1 MDLSKEEK
9 EKFMSMVAD
18 DNYKAKDIGKYFIN
32 NLSKVSYVEIFVNK
46 FSIDGEYKD
55 VRCLMYAY
63 KTGNG
68 LYKNDNGLHYMQ
80 LNCDYDSDS
89 FDFIVSIINKVSPN
103 MRIIYSSDT
112 QVVYSSEH
120 IDVKDIEFSVDIY
133 SKRTSWIS
141 LSRRTSYPL
150 HLPKA
155 VVCDEILKQLCSD
168 DNKKHA
174 LLTEYASHTESMSKE
189 IRDKIK
195 PIYDALPCGE
205 KLLIE
210 LGCDVQKKG
219 NV

>member
-9 EKFMSMVAD
+9 EKFMSMVLN
-18 DNYKAKDIGKYFIN
+18 DNYKAIGKYLIN
-32 NLSKVSYVEIFVNK
+32 NFSKISYVEIVFK
-46 FSIDGEYKD
+46 FSTDSKD
-55 VRCLMYAY
+55 KHVRYLSYAY
-63 KTGNG
+63 NTD
-68 LYKNDNGLHYMQ
+68 YGLHFMQ

-103 MRIIYSSDT
+103 MRIIYSSYAN
-112 QVVYSSEH
+112 VVYSCEH

-150 HLPKA
+150 DVPKA

-174 LLTEYASHTESMSKE
+174 LLTEYVSHPESMSKE

-219 NV
+219 DA

>member
-9 EKFMSMVAD
+9 EKFMPMVLN
-18 DNYKAKDIGKYFIN
+18 DNYKAMGKYLIN
-32 NLSKVSYVEIFVNK
+32 NFSKISYVEIVFNK
-46 FSIDGEYKD
+46 FSTDSKD
-55 VRCLMYAY
+55 KHVRYLSYAY
-63 KTGNG
+63 NTD
-68 LYKNDNGLHYMQ
+68 YGLHHME
-80 LNCDYDSDS
+80 LNCNYDSDS

-120 IDVKDIEFSVDIY
+120 IDVKDIEFSVEIY
-133 SKRTSWIS
+133 AKRMTWIT
-141 LSRRTSYPL
+141 LSRRTSYRL
-150 HLPKA
+150 HVPNA
-155 VVCDEILKQLCSD
+155 VVCDEILEQLCSD

-174 LLTEYASHTESMSKE
+174 ILTEYASHPESMSKE

-210 LGCDVQKKG
+210 LGCDV
-219 NV
+219 

>member
-9 EKFMSMVAD
+9 EKFMSMVLN
-18 DNYKAKDIGKYFIN
+18 DNYKAIGKYLIN
-32 NLSKVSYVEIFVNK
+32 NFSKISYVEIVFNK
-46 FSIDGEYKD
+46 FSTDSKD
-55 VRCLMYAY
+55 KHVRYLLYAY
-63 KTGNG
+63 NT
-68 LYKNDNGLHYMQ
+68 DNGLHFMQ

-103 MRIIYSSDT
+103 MRIIYSSYAK
-112 QVVYSSEH
+112 VVYSCEH

-150 HLPKA
+150 DVPKA

-174 LLTEYASHTESMSKE
+174 LLTEYASHTEPMSKE

-210 LGCDVQKKG
+210 LGCDV
-219 NV
+219 

>member
-9 EKFMSMVAD
+9 EKFMSMVLN
-18 DNYKAKDIGKYFIN
+18 DNYKAIGKYFIN
-32 NLSKVSYVEIFVNK
+32 NLSKVSYVEIYVNK

-63 KTGNG
+63 K
-68 LYKNDNGLHYMQ
+68 NDNGLHFMQ

-103 MRIIYSSDT
+103 MRIIYSSYAK
-112 QVVYSSEH
+112 VVYSCEH

-150 HLPKA
+150 HVPKA

-210 LGCDVQKKG
+210 LGCDV
-219 NV
+219 

>member
-9 EKFMSMVAD
+9 EKFMSMVLN
-18 DNYKAKDIGKYFIN
+18 DNYKAIGKYLIN
-32 NLSKVSYVEIFVNK
+32 NFSKISYVEIVFNK
-46 FSIDGEYKD
+46 FSTDSKD
-55 VRCLMYAY
+55 KHVIYLSYAY
-63 KTGNG
+63 NTD
-68 LYKNDNGLHYMQ
+68 YGLHFMR

-103 MRIIYSSDT
+103 MRIIYSSYAK
-112 QVVYSSEH
+112 VVYSSEH

-150 HLPKA
+150 DVPKA

-219 NV
+219 DA

>member
-1 MDLSKEEK
+1 MDLSEEEK
-9 EKFMSMVAD
+9 EKFMSMVVY
-18 DNYKAKDIGKYFIN
+18 DNYKAKDIGEYFIN
-32 NLSKVSYVEIFVNK
+32 NLSKVSHVEILFNK
-46 FSIDGEYKD
+46 SSIDSEYKH
-55 VRCLMYAY
+55 VGSLMYAY

-80 LNCDYDSDS
+80 LNCDYDSDA

-103 MRIIYSSDT
+103 MRIIYSSYAK
-112 QVVYSSEH
+112 VVYSCEH

-133 SKRTSWIS
+133 SNRTSWIS
-141 LSRRTSYPL
+141 LSRRTRYPL
-150 HLPKA
+150 DVPNA
-155 VVCDEILKQLCSD
+155 VVCDEILEQLCSD

-210 LGCDVQKKG
+210 LGCDV
-219 NV
+219 

>member
-9 EKFMSMVAD
+9 EKFMSMVLN
-18 DNYKAKDIGKYFIN
+18 DNYKAIGKYLIN
-32 NLSKVSYVEIFVNK
+32 NFSKISYVEIVFNK
-46 FSIDGEYKD
+46 FSTDSEYKD
-55 VRCLMYAY
+55 ARCLMYAY

-80 LNCDYDSDS
+80 LNCNHDSDS

-120 IDVKDIEFSVDIY
+120 IDVKDIEFSVEIY
-133 SKRTSWIS
+133 AKRTTWIT
-141 LSRRTSYPL
+141 LSRRTSYRL
-150 HLPKA
+150 HARNA
-155 VVCDEILKQLCSD
+155 VVCDEILEQLCSD

-174 LLTEYASHTESMSKE
+174 LLEEYVSHTDSMSKE

-219 NV
+219 DA

>member
-9 EKFMSMVAD
+9 EKFMSMVLN
-18 DNYKAKDIGKYFIN
+18 DNYKAIGKYLIN
-32 NLSKVSYVEIFVNK
+32 NFSKISYVEIVFNK
-46 FSIDGEYKD
+46 FSTDSKD
-55 VRCLMYAY
+55 KHVRYLLYAY
-63 KTGNG
+63 NT
-68 LYKNDNGLHYMQ
+68 DNGLHFMQ

-103 MRIIYSSDT
+103 MRIIYSSYAK
-112 QVVYSSEH
+112 VVYSCEH

-150 HLPKA
+150 DVPKA

-174 LLTEYASHTESMSKE
+174 LLTEYASHTEPMSKE

-219 NV
+219 DA

>member
-9 EKFMSMVAD
+9 EKFMSMVAN

-32 NLSKVSYVEIFVNK
+32 NLSKVSHVEIFFNK
-46 FSIDGEYKD
+46 ISIDGEDKH

-80 LNCDYDSDS
+80 LNCNYDSDS

-103 MRIIYSSDT
+103 MRIIYSSYAK
-112 QVVYSSEH
+112 VVYSYEH

-133 SKRTSWIS
+133 PKRTSWIS
-141 LSRRTSYPL
+141 LSRRTSYSL
-150 HLPKA
+150 HVPNA
-155 VVCDEILKQLCSD
+155 VVCDEILEQLCSD
-168 DNKKHA
+168 DDKKHD
-174 LLTEYASHTESMSKE
+174 LLKEYASHPESMSKE
-189 IRDKIK
+189 MCDKIK

-205 KLLIE
+205 KLLLE
-210 LGCDVQKKG
+210 LGCDF
-219 NV
+219 

>member
-9 EKFMSMVAD
+9 EKFMSMVLN
-18 DNYKAKDIGKYFIN
+18 DNYKAIGKYLIN
-32 NLSKVSYVEIFVNK
+32 NFSKISYVEIVFNK
-46 FSIDGEYKD
+46 FSTDSKD
-55 VRCLMYAY
+55 KHVRCLLYAY
-63 KTGNG
+63 NTD
-68 LYKNDNGLHYMQ
+68 YGLHFMQ
-80 LNCDYDSDS
+80 LNCNHDSDS

-103 MRIIYSSDT
+103 MRIIYSSYAK
-112 QVVYSSEH
+112 VVYSCEH

-150 HLPKA
+150 DVPKA

-210 LGCDVQKKG
+210 LGCDV
-219 NV
+219 

>member
-32 NLSKVSYVEIFVNK
+32 NLSKVSYVEIYVNK

-63 KTGNG
+63 KNGNG
-68 LYKNDNGLHYMQ
+68 LHFMQ

-103 MRIIYSSDT
+103 MRIIYSSYAK
-112 QVVYSSEH
+112 VVYSCEH

-141 LSRRTSYPL
+141 LSRRISYPL
-150 HLPKA
+150 HVPKA

-210 LGCDVQKKG
+210 LGCDV
-219 NV
+219 

>member
-9 EKFMSMVAD
+9 EKFMSMVLN
-18 DNYKAKDIGKYFIN
+18 DNYKAIGKYLIN
-32 NLSKVSYVEIFVNK
+32 NFSKISYVEIAFNK
-46 FSIDGEYKD
+46 FSTDSKD
-55 VRCLMYAY
+55 KHVRYLLYAY
-63 KTGNG
+63 NT
-68 LYKNDNGLHYMQ
+68 DNGLRFMQ

-133 SKRTSWIS
+133 AKRTTWIT
-141 LSRRTSYPL
+141 LSRRTSYRL
-150 HLPKA
+150 HVPKA
-155 VVCDEILKQLCSD
+155 VVCDEILEQLCSD

-174 LLTEYASHTESMSKE
+174 LLTEYASHPESMSKE

-219 NV
+219 DA

>member
-32 NLSKVSYVEIFVNK
+32 NLSKVSYVEIYVNK

-63 KTGNG
+63 K
-68 LYKNDNGLHYMQ
+68 NDNGLHFMQ

-103 MRIIYSSDT
+103 MRIIYSSYAK
-112 QVVYSSEH
+112 VVYSCEH

-141 LSRRTSYPL
+141 LSRRISYPL
-150 HLPKA
+150 HVPKA

-219 NV
+219 DA

>member
-9 EKFMSMVAD
+9 EKFMSMVLN
-18 DNYKAKDIGKYFIN
+18 DNYKAIGKYLIN
-32 NLSKVSYVEIFVNK
+32 NFSKISYVEIVFNK
-46 FSIDGEYKD
+46 FSTASKD
-55 VRCLMYAY
+55 KHVRYLSYAY
-63 KTGNG
+63 NTD
-68 LYKNDNGLHYMQ
+68 YGLHYMQ

-120 IDVKDIEFSVDIY
+120 IDVKDIEFLVDTDIY

-141 LSRRTSYPL
+141 LSRRSSYSL
-150 HLPKA
+150 HVPKA
-155 VVCDEILKQLCSD
+155 VVCDEILEQLCSD

-174 LLTEYASHTESMSKE
+174 VLTEYASHPESMSKE

-210 LGCDVQKKG
+210 LGCDV
-219 NV
+219 

>member
-9 EKFMSMVAD
+9 EKFMSMVVD

-32 NLSKVSYVEIFVNK
+32 NLSKVSHVEIFFNK
-46 FSIDGEYKD
+46 ISIDDEDKH

-68 LYKNDNGLHYMQ
+68 LHKNDNGLHYMQ
-80 LNCDYDSDS
+80 LNCNYDSDS

-103 MRIIYSSDT
+103 MRIIYSSYAK
-112 QVVYSSEH
+112 VVYSCEH
-120 IDVKDIEFSVDIY
+120 IDAKDIEFSVDIY
-133 SKRTSWIS
+133 SKHMSWIS
-141 LSRRTSYPL
+141 LSRRTRYPL
-150 HLPKA
+150 HVPNA
-155 VVCDEILKQLCSD
+155 VVCDEILEQLCSN

-174 LLTEYASHTESMSKE
+174 ILTEYASHTESMSKE

-205 KLLIE
+205 KLLLE
-210 LGCDVQKKG
+210 LGCDV
-219 NV
+219 